1 MEENAFKSWL
11 SKAADKKQA
20 RCRICKKDFELSNMD
35 KKTLLSH
42 AAGKK
47 HSERDMK
54 IKIFSKPA
62 NQKKITNS
70 NTEFKSAEN
79 DDGSSSNCSTHVVDQ
94 CSKLV
99 QPTLE
104 LVTTNSDK
112 TKDVI
117 IWALKCIES
126 GYSDNSNNG
135 MNVVFKCMLPDSKI
149 AGSFQMGPDKL
160 HYYVTFGLAP
170 YFKSLLTDTL
180 KKSDCHILSF
190 DESLN
195 NFTQTEMDLLARFFN
210 NSTNT

>member
-1 MEENAFKSWL
+1 MAK
-11 SKAADKKQA
+11 KA
-20 RCRICKKDFELSNMD
+20 
-35 KKTLLSH
+35 LLSH

-47 HSERDMK
+47 HNERDIK
-54 IKIFSKPA
+54 IKTFFIPV
-62 NQKKITNS
+62 NQKKIANK

-79 DDGSSSNCSTHVVDQ
+79 DNGSSSNSSTHVVDQ
-94 CSKLV
+94 SSKLV

-112 TKDVI
+112 TKAEI

-126 GYSDNSNNG
+126 GYSDNSNND

-149 AGSFQMGPDKL
+149 ASSFQMGPDKL

-180 KKSDCHILSF
+180 KKSDCHVLSF
-190 DESLN
+190 DESLDD
-195 NFTQTEMDLLARFFN
+195 FTKTSEMQTLLTPDFMIVVFWVMPLTKIYI
-210 NSTNT
+210 NSLMIYQMN